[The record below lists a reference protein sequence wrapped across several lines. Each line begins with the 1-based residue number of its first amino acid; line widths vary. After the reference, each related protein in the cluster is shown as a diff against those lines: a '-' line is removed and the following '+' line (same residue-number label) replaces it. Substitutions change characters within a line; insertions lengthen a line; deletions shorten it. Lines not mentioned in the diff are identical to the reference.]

1 MATFSFSHNFFC
13 KYELKLTTCL
23 YLKIQSLRVTVLK
36 FCTKRAIFHLTSTP
50 FSCIYRYVYKQYYL
64 LTPIFYEDNM
74 FQIFSITQISMV
86 EFLSYN
92 QMDKTVFKIQK
103 KIMHTKEMIILGYAS
118 LKIIWQSEYFYG
130 KTVSISRRI
139 AFILSKPVLS
149 Y

>member
-1 MATFSFSHNFFC
+1 M
-13 KYELKLTTCL
+13 
-23 YLKIQSLRVTVLK
+23 VLK
-36 FCTKRAIFHLTSTP
+36 FRTKRAIFYLTSTP

-74 FQIFSITQISMV
+74 FQIFSITQISIV

-118 LKIIWQSEYFYG
+118 LKIIWQLEYFYG